1 MEIVKMVRRILEKRD
16 TSDAHI
22 GKYNPELDKYVDID
36 LFPEKTAK
44 AREML
49 KNAPLPTELLNRKVK
64 K

>member
-1 MEIVKMVRRILEKRD
+1 MKEPTTNPKGRKYSGGIPNLDELE
-16 TSDAHI
+16 
-22 GKYNPELDKYVDID
+22 NID

-49 KNAPLPTELLNRKVK
+49 KRAGLPPELRDRQVK